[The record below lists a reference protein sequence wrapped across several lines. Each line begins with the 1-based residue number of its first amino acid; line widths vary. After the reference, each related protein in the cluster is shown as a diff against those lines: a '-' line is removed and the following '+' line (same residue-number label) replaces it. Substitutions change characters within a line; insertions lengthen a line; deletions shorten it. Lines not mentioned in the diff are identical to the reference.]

1 MGSDEEKVVVLLYRR
16 VKVSGGRAV
25 SELVENDIFHPV
37 VEHFLYYSA
46 VVLLIGV
53 AGDPCP

>member
-25 SELVENDIFHPV
+25 YELVENDILHPV

-46 VVLLIGV
+46 VVL
-53 AGDPCP
+53 

>member
-25 SELVENDIFHPV
+25 SELVENDKLHPV
-37 VEHFLYYSA
+37 VGHFQYYSA
-46 VVLLIGV
+46 VVM
-53 AGDPCP
+53 

>member
-46 VVLLIGV
+46 VVL
-53 AGDPCP
+53 